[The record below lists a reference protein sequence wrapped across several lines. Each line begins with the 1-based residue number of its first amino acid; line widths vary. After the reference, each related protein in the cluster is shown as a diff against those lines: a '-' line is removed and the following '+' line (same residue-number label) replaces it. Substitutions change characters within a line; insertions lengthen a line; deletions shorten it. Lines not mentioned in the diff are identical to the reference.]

1 MLFGLAESERELQFE
16 AYDPNIPAHSVKLIY
31 DRGRRVFSFPP
42 TCYWAGGAL
51 KVIEIFRGG
60 LY

>member
-1 MLFGLAESERELQFE
+1 
-16 AYDPNIPAHSVKLIY
+16 
-31 DRGRRVFSFPP
+31 VFSFPP